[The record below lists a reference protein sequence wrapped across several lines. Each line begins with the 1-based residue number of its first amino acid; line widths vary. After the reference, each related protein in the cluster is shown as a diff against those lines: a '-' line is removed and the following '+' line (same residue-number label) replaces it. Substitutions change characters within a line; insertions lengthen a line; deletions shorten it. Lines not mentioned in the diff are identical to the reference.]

1 MKGKKEEV
9 TQLYT
14 LWLPISNFTKLSNEI
29 KLHKSVKI
37 LENES
42 NSTWSWI
49 VIAYEN
55 AIITID
61 SLGFV
66 YLDNIDSNVLKESC
80 LDFLGIFLNEE
91 TKRTIFDTFLN
102 RQIGYTKSNES
113 EKELLKNFLNT
124 ISIRFESLSEN
135 IRLEYIY
142 ARLYVDLSEQDSHA
156 ETNKNDS
163 KYKISSIKKMK
174 FSFHNEEERDEKFQT
189 ILNRNFKNL
198 LEKSVHFTN
207 SLFFEKGELYDL
219 SVIKKDFNENTDFV
233 NFELFVNRKDMS
245 QHRQELFNQIFK
257 KAIQDTIEERT
268 ILHFLRVT
276 RREYLRKIIHEISE
290 KNELLKQLNS
300 YLLDD
305 LEQSIDSGN
314 ATRGSDDELT
324 IELFI
329 QNLLQAIPKFQ
340 IIDAKL
346 KESYY
351 VKIGNTTT
359 TLQVSSNETIVGTLD
374 YGKWKSLVKFFMDTA
389 SKVNESLT
397 MYHQNKT
404 LKELEDISY
413 NANYQADIE
422 DIRELQKNKT
432 VLLDEDSKKIF
443 LFIAVA
449 ALAAEAQLIESS
461 LFFKMFNQKELW
473 DNFYIHL
480 IDIVINSLLYMFIIF
495 GLIKPIFLD
504 KSEPTTNDKGEY
516 SKLKRLW
523 LRLKSCC
530 SDTHKLQVY
539 YFDESDYD
547 KHEHRSNKLLLN
559 YNNRTGEFD
568 KQKIS
573 YNNSISSYDLIM
585 KLKGLTV
592 MQKIEE
598 DTFKYD
604 LFPKLLR
611 ETPIEESNRHIYR
624 ENYRISGNNRVATK
638 MMYRYK
644 LSKLSLEA
652 FLTYMRED
660 AFMQGYTNYLAT
672 QGFSVEEHYK
682 ILEPAKKESLYLTL
696 YIVYSFVLKIN
707 EVKEAK
713 EYTYTI
719 AKDQFR
725 VHYHIN
731 KLEYQDR
738 AEFEAKQ
745 DALAK
750 LIDIYFLARLKRVGS

>member
-1 MKGKKEEV
+1 MREGV
-9 TQLYT
+9 SALYT
-14 LWLPISNFTKLSNEI
+14 LWLPITDFTKLRNEI
-29 KLHKSVKI
+29 QARDVI
-37 LENES
+37 VLENS
-42 NSTWSWI
+42 ANSTWSWI
-49 VIAYEN
+49 IFNFKTAK
-55 AIITID
+55 ITID
-61 SLGFV
+61 SLGFI
-66 YLDNIDSNVLKESC
+66 YLDKIDSIELKNSC
-80 LDFLGIFLNEE
+80 LEFLEEFLNRE
-91 TKRTIFDTFLN
+91 TKITIFDTFLN
-102 RQIGYTKSNES
+102 RQIGYNNNENS
-113 EKELLKNFLNT
+113 EKELFIKFLDTVLIGFNP
-124 ISIRFESLSEN
+124 LSEN
-135 IRLEYIY
+135 IKLEYIY
-142 ARLYVDLSEQDSHA
+142 ARLYVDLKEQDTDS
-156 ETNKNDS
+156 TLQKINS

-174 FSFHNEEERDEKFQT
+174 FSFRKEEERDEKFQT

-198 LEKSVHFTN
+198 LEKSVHYTN
-207 SLFFEKGELYDL
+207 SLFFEKGELYEL
-219 SVIKKDFNENTDFV
+219 SIIKKDFNQNSDFV
-233 NFELFVNRKDMS
+233 NFELFVNKEDKS
-245 QHRQELFNQIFK
+245 QHRQKLFNQIFK

-268 ILHFLRVT
+268 ILHFLKIT
-276 RREYLRKIIHEISE
+276 RRKYLRKIIDEIGV

-305 LEQSIDSGN
+305 LEQSIDKGN
-314 ATRGSDDELT
+314 TTRGSDDELT
-324 IELFI
+324 IEIFI

-340 IIDAKL
+340 IIDANL
-346 KESYY
+346 KEAYY

-449 ALAAEAQLIESS
+449 ALAGEAPLIESS
-461 LFFKMFNQKELW
+461 LFWEILNQKELW
-473 DNFYIHL
+473 DKFYINL
-480 IDIVINSLLYMFIIF
+480 ADMIINSILYMFIIF
-495 GLIKPIFLD
+495 GIIKPIFLD
-504 KSEPTTNDKGEY
+504 KNEPTTNDKGEY
-516 SKLKRLW
+516 SLVKRIWLKLN
-523 LRLKSCC
+523 SCC
-530 SDTHKLQVY
+530 LDIKKLNIY

-559 YNNRTGEFD
+559 YNTQTKEFD

-573 YNNSISSYDLIM
+573 YNNSISSYDLIK
-585 KLKGLTV
+585 KLKELDV
-592 MQKIEE
+592 KQKI
-598 DTFKYD
+598 DTNIFTYG
-604 LFPKLLR
+604 LFPKLLK
-611 ETPIEESNRHIYR
+611 ETPIDESNTHVYR

-638 MMYRYK
+638 VMYRYK
-644 LSKLSLEA
+644 LSKLTLED
-652 FLTYMRED
+652 FLKYMKED
-660 AFMQGYTNYLAT
+660 AFMQGYTTYLET
-672 QGFSVEEHYK
+672 QGFSIEEHYEL
-682 ILEPAKKESLYLTL
+682 LEPLKSASVYLTL

-707 EVKEAK
+707 EVKQGK

-738 AEFEAKQ
+738 VEFEAKQ

-750 LIDIYFLARLKRVGS
+750 LIDIYFLARLKRIGN

>member
-1 MKGKKEEV
+1 MQGKREEV
-9 TQLYT
+9 SQLYT
-14 LWLPISNFTKLSNEI
+14 LWLPITDFTALRK
-29 KLHKSVKI
+29 KI
-37 LENES
+37 NSYKNINVVENDA

-49 VIAYEN
+49 VVNYKTAT
-55 AIITID
+55 ITID
-61 SLGFV
+61 SLGFI
-66 YLDNIDSNVLKESC
+66 YLDNINTLELKERC
-80 LDFLGIFLNEE
+80 LDFLEAFLNDE
-91 TKRTIFDTFLN
+91 TKMTIFDTFLN
-102 RQIGYTKSNES
+102 HQIGFNPNKNS
-113 EKELLKNFLNT
+113 EKELFKNFLNT
-124 ISIRFESLSEN
+124 ILIGFNSLSEN
-135 IRLEYIY
+135 IKLEYIY
-142 ARLYVDLSEQDSHA
+142 ARLYVDLNEQERGSEFKESDA
-156 ETNKNDS
+156 

-174 FSFHNEEERDEKFQT
+174 FSFRKEEAEDEKFQT

-198 LEKSVHFTN
+198 LEKSVHYTN
-207 SLFFEKGELYDL
+207 SLFFEKGELYGL
-219 SVIKKDFNENTDFV
+219 SVIKKDFNQNSDFV
-233 NFELFVNRKDMS
+233 NFELFVNKVDKS
-245 QHRQELFNQIFK
+245 KHRQKLFNQIFK

-268 ILHFLRVT
+268 ILHFLKIT
-276 RREYLRKIIHEISE
+276 RRQYLRKIIDEIGV

-305 LEQSIDSGN
+305 LEQSIDKN
-314 ATRGSDDELT
+314 NTTRGSDDELT
-324 IELFI
+324 IEIFI

-340 IIDAKL
+340 IIDANL
-346 KESYY
+346 KEAYY

-449 ALAAEAQLIESS
+449 ALAGEAPLIESS
-461 LFFKMFNQKELW
+461 LFFEVFNKLEFMGKFAINVV
-473 DNFYIHL
+473 D
-480 IDIVINSLLYMFIIF
+480 VIANTLLYMVIIF
-495 GLIKPIFLD
+495 GIIKPVFLD
-504 KSEPTTNDKGEY
+504 KNEPTTNDKGEY
-516 SKLKRLW
+516 SKLKRFWIKLS
-523 LRLKSCC
+523 SCC
-530 SDTHKLQVY
+530 VDSKKLRVY

-559 YNNRTGEFD
+559 YNNKTETFD
-568 KQKIS
+568 KQKIT

-585 KLKGLTV
+585 KLKELRV
-592 MQKIEE
+592 KQKINENIF
-598 DTFKYD
+598 TYD
-604 LFPKLLR
+604 LFPQLLR
-611 ETPIEESNRHIYR
+611 ETPIEESNKHIYR

-638 MMYRYK
+638 VMYRYK

-652 FLTYMRED
+652 FLAYMKED
-660 AFMQGYTNYLAT
+660 AFMRGYTDYLET

-682 ILEPAKKESLYLTL
+682 ILEPSRSESLYLTL

-707 EVKEAK
+707 EVKQGK

-731 KLEYQDR
+731 KLEYEDR
-738 AEFEAKQ
+738 KNFEEKQ

-750 LIDIYFLARLKRVGS
+750 LIDIYFLARLKRIEG